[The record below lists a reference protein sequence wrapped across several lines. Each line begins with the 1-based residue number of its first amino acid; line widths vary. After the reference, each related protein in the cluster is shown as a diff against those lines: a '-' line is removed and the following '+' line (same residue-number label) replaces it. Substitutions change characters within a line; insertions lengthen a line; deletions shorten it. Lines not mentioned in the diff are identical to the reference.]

1 MLNENNYIKIL
12 NENNNIPEVFAINV
26 QTEDDAINIYTEA
39 VAINIQTEEDYISI
53 PSAIPINPINPIN
66 HNIPIEVI
74 VGNQEAKKLNKCCRV
89 FQFSI
94 GLSIILYL
102 SYYYSN

>member
-1 MLNENNYIKIL
+1 MLNEN
-12 NENNNIPEVFAINV
+12 NNNIPEVFAINV
-26 QTEDDAINIYTEA
+26 KTEDDAINIYTEA

-53 PSAIPINPINPIN
+53 PSAIPINPIN

-94 GLSIILYL
+94 ALSIILYL
-102 SYYYSN
+102 SYYYSD